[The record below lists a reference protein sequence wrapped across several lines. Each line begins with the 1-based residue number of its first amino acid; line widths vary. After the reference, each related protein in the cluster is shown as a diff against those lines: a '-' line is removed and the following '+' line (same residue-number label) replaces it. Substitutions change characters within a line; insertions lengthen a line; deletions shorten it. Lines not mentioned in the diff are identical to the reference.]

1 MYDAIDGGTWCY
13 LASRLGRSAV
23 SYDAMR
29 ELPRGKG
36 RQHVYVM
43 QGEPR
48 GTGLGKGRAM
58 PLTAPRPIIDY
69 RLRIDP
75 AIPSR
80 SCLSRDAG
88 NEHCPCSVASAV
100 APYADAADEDCVS
113 AVSPGRGTMF
123 DAPASDSVPASI
135 IASGGGFGVVAIEA
149 DRPCITLVPELPRLC
164 DGAP

>member
-1 MYDAIDGGTWCY
+1 
-13 LASRLGRSAV
+13 
-23 SYDAMR
+23 MR
-29 ELPRGKG
+29 ELPRGGG

-48 GTGLGKGRAM
+48 GNGIGKGRAM
-58 PLTAPRPIIDY
+58 PLTASRPIIDY

-75 AIPSR
+75 TIPSR

-100 APYADAADEDCVS
+100 APYADAADEDCVG
-113 AVSPGRGTMF
+113 AVAPGR
-123 DAPASDSVPASI
+123 APASDSVPAPI
-135 IASGGGFGVVAIEA
+135 FASGGGIGVVAIEA
-149 DRPCITLVPELPRLC
+149 DHPCITLVPELPRLC